1 MLPGRVKVKSC
12 WWYDRVAWQ
21 LSGRVFAGSAKGP
34 GFEPQ
39 YFTCQSCNLISLP
52 FLVEQATQQN
62 LDMVNSA
69 GQKTHLQYCWL
80 YPTIQ
85 PHYCTQ
91 SVIGTWKEKVPFRLT
106 FIFKGFTL
114 FLYLY
119 SNKRSDQSS
128 LKNMLQLVLSMD
140 ACKWRKLQN
149 NL

>member
-1 MLPGRVKVKSC
+1 MLPGRVMVKSC

-21 LSGRVFAGSAKGP
+21 LSGRVFASSAKRP

-39 YFTCQSCNLISLP
+39 YFTCLSCNLISLP
-52 FLVEQATQQN
+52 FLVEQAIQQN

-80 YPTIQ
+80 YPLSSHITVHNQ
-85 PHYCTQ
+85 LLVH
-91 SVIGTWKEKVPFRLT
+91 GKKVPFRLT

-119 SNKRSDQSS
+119 SNKISDQSS